1 MAGRPHRGAPRPKRP
16 PPDLPF
22 PVDSSTKHDSKKP
35 RFDYR
40 NPSTLAA
47 DAPEEDTVLELD
59 EIGKGGAQTK
69 RNAVNLDGYESDSS
83 EENFD
88 ARAAEKERASKHQ
101 QKSKDEE
108 DADMFADLEDDFK
121 DGDNDEDLS
130 REGKKKK
137 DVRFLDEEDIEGQVA
152 DSKSGGHVSA
162 NFKLDGKGK
171 GKSAGQ
177 EDESSSES
185 GGDEERDRVG
195 SDVDEELGAGAK
207 KKHAPKLDAFNMKAE
222 NEEGRF
228 DESGNYIRKA
238 DPDAIHDTWM
248 EGLTKKDMK
257 AAKAAEEKREQD
269 RRKRALADDA
279 LLTSDLLSALIT
291 RMERGETVLEAL
303 QRLGTGKKKEKTKPK
318 WQKNKRKSSNGA
330 NGHED
335 EDAMDVDAAPKEEDP
350 AEKKRRE
357 TVEAITGAA
366 DQLFSRGQ
374 TDIYE
379 QERELLIRQYKRETG
394 EDWVEQ
400 EKQEEAESGET
411 MMWEYRWSDARDA
424 GERHGPY
431 DGPTMTAWN
440 DAGYFGEGVEF
451 RRVGDTGW
459 EKVVVSFT

>member
-1 MAGRPHRGAPRPKRP
+1 
-16 PPDLPF
+16 
-22 PVDSSTKHDSKKP
+22 
-35 RFDYR
+35 
-40 NPSTLAA
+40 
-47 DAPEEDTVLELD
+47 
-59 EIGKGGAQTK
+59 
-69 RNAVNLDGYESDSS
+69 
-83 EENFD
+83 
-88 ARAAEKERASKHQ
+88 
-101 QKSKDEE
+101 
-108 DADMFADLEDDFK
+108 MFADLEDDLK
-121 DGDNDEDLS
+121 DGDDEEDLS

-137 DVRFLDEEDIEGQVA
+137 DVRFLDEDDIEGQIA

-162 NFKLDGKGK
+162 NFKLDEKGK
-171 GKSAGQ
+171 GKSAGRD
-177 EDESSSES
+177 DESSSES

-195 SDVDEELGAGAK
+195 SDVDEELGAGSK

-248 EGLTKKDMK
+248 DGLTKKDMK

-269 RRKRALADDA
+269 RRKRALADDS
-279 LLTSDLLSALIT
+279 LLASDLLSTLIT

-303 QRLGTGKKKEKTKPK
+303 QRLGTGKKKEKPKPK
-318 WQKNKRKSSNGA
+318 WQRNKRKTSNGA

-335 EDAMDVDAAPKEEDP
+335 DDAMDVDAAPKEEDP

-374 TDIYE
+374 TEIYE
-379 QERELLIRQYKRETG
+379 AERELLIRQYKRETG

-400 EKQEEAESGET
+400 EKEDEQGET
-411 MMWEYRWSDARDA
+411 KMWEYRWGDARDG
-424 GERHGPY
+424 GEKHGPY